1 MEHHKILEIDDSSF
15 ECKSIIEFT
24 SLIKILFKLSER
36 QKYLED
42 KIYLVNNRIDDKEKR
57 LNNLEIKVEGESKS
71 EDLKIIQAFQYT
83 PKTTEKKSSEKAEK
97 FDRHSSENSLDD
109 KKEEDEE
116 KEEREDKNEK
126 EENKEEGKKEVKE
139 RKVKEKEKEKED
151 EEEKD
156 EKKSIIEKEKKEEI
170 KKEEK
175 KNNEKEEKEETEK
188 KEEKGE
194 SEGDSIGNINA
205 DMIRRLFKRVKD
217 NEKKITD
224 LMKKSLEHKQL
235 DNKINNDR
243 EIINANTKKIDVLQK
258 KLNELTTKFSEF
270 KDDYEDIKVK
280 VQDFNIY
287 DLIKGGEGA
296 GGDIDLTKSLIMNL
310 ENKIFKKFSFYDER
324 NKNYDKEIFNIKE
337 ESKNANNLIDN
348 VKVHAEKN
356 GQEISDLNSKNDKLI
371 SQLNERIESLENELN
386 KMQTKNEEASSSQNI
401 SKELVNEMLK
411 EFEEKI
417 NNLIKKEFENKE
429 LNFQKNENDKNLREI
444 LKGEQES
451 NKNNLKRFNELE
463 KMLRQAINE
472 NKTLSERVQILE
484 NENLKKFTNKEG
496 NDLKN
501 KFLVLEEEIKDESLK
516 IDVMQQAWEKVRSD
530 MTNMVKKIEFLN
542 QEYSKLSFQK
552 IITSPERSDVSYDLL
567 KYLEKEE
574 FNDNKKEVNKKF
586 EKVRLAI
593 ENLGTNL
600 ENILNT
606 LSHTV
611 SDKELINYQGV
622 IKNIIDELKLSI
634 SRKYAEKSET
644 NKTFKFLETQ
654 LKTVMDAASKK
665 MDGSDNWLLAKKPL
679 NNYLC
684 ASCESVLK
692 GELEQRSEYIPWNK
706 YPTREDK
713 TYRMGH
719 GFSRMLQMVNDDIMK
734 STNADNINNNLLFN
748 TSNNNNNTTNMNNLN
763 IINQKDSQKEEDII
777 NNSNSQIMKLPKVK
791 NKNIN
796 IQNLNLNKIE
806 LSLQKDKVR
815 EDSHSN
821 RMPTSPYDDT
831 NLTPSSLNIP
841 QIMKIYKI
849 NKNSTLSSTNI
860 KSANPNSVNAAFHQ
874 LTLSQKRM
882 RRNDDI
888 SNKLI
893 DNIKKSD
900 S

>member
-1 MEHHKILEIDDSSF
+1 MERYKILEIDDSSF

-24 SLIKILFKLSER
+24 SLIKILFKLSEK

-42 KIYLVNNRIDDKEKR
+42 KIDLVNNRVDDKEKR

-71 EDLKIIQAFQYT
+71 EDLKIIQAFQYS

-109 KKEEDEE
+109 KKEQDEE
-116 KEEREDKNEK
+116 KEEK
-126 EENKEEGKKEVKE
+126 EEK
-139 RKVKEKEKEKED
+139 

-156 EKKSIIEKEKKEEI
+156 EKKKIIEKEKKEEI

-175 KNNEKEEKEETEK
+175 KNIEKEEKEKEK
-188 KEEKGE
+188 EEGDKKGEKGE
-194 SEGDSIGNINA
+194 AEGDSVGNVNA

-224 LMKKSLEHKQL
+224 LITKSLEHKHL
-235 DNKINNDR
+235 DNKINNDH
-243 EIINANTKKIDVLQK
+243 EIINANTKKIDGLQK

-337 ESKNANNLIDN
+337 ENKNANNLIDN
-348 VKVHAEKN
+348 VKIHAEKN
-356 GQEISDLNSKNDKLI
+356 GQEIVDLNSKNEKII

-386 KMQTKNEEASSSQNI
+386 KIQAKDDEASSKDNI

-417 NNLIKKEFENKE
+417 KGLIKKEYDNKE
-429 LNFQKNENDKNLREI
+429 LSLQKNENEKNLRDI

-451 NKNNLKRFNELE
+451 NKNNIKRFNELE

-472 NKTLSERVQILE
+472 NKVLSERIQNLE

-501 KFLVLEEEIKDESLK
+501 KLLGLEEEIKDESLK

-530 MTNMVKKIEFLN
+530 ITNLVKKIEFLN

-552 IITSPERSDVSYDLL
+552 IITSPERTDVSYDLL

-574 FNDNKKEVNKKF
+574 YNDNKKEVNKKF

-748 TSNNNNNTTNMNNLN
+748 TSNNNNNNNNNNNVNNLN

-791 NKNIN
+791 NKNI
-796 IQNLNLNKIE
+796 QNLNLNKIE
-806 LSLQKDKVR
+806 LSLQKDKGR
-815 EDSHSN
+815 EDFHSN
-821 RMPTSPYDDT
+821 RIPTSPYDDT
-831 NLTPSSLNIP
+831 NLTSLNVP
-841 QIMKIYKI
+841 QIMKIYKL

-882 RRNDDI
+882 KRNDDI
-888 SNKLI
+888 VNKLN
-893 DNIKKSD
+893 DNIKKNES
-900 S
+900 

>member
-1 MEHHKILEIDDSSF
+1 MEHYKILKIDDSSF

-36 QKYLED
+36 QKYLENQ
-42 KIYLVNNRIDDKEKR
+42 IELINNRVDDKEKR
-57 LNNLEIKVEGESKS
+57 LNNIEIKVEGESKS
-71 EDLKIIQAFQYT
+71 EDLKIIQAFQYS
-83 PKTTEKKSSEKAEK
+83 PKTIEKKSSEKEK
-97 FDRHSSENSLDD
+97 FEPHSSENSLDD
-109 KKEEDEE
+109 KEEEDEKKEE
-116 KEEREDKNEK
+116 KEDF
-126 EENKEEGKKEVKE
+126 KEEGKKEGKK
-139 RKVKEKEKEKED
+139 RKEKEKEKEK
-151 EEEKD
+151 EEEKEKEDEKD
-156 EKKSIIEKEKKEEI
+156 EKKSIIEKGKKEEI

-175 KNNEKEEKEETEK
+175 KIIEKGEKEKEESEK

-205 DMIRRLFKRVKD
+205 DMIRRLFKKVKD

-224 LMKKSLEHKQL
+224 LIKKSLEHKHL
-235 DNKINNDR
+235 DNKINNNH
-243 EIINANTKKIDVLQK
+243 EVINANTKKIDGLQQ
-258 KLNELTTKFSEF
+258 KLNELTTKFSEL

-296 GGDIDLTKSLIMNL
+296 GGDVDLTKSLIMNL

-324 NKNYDKEIFNIKE
+324 NKNYDKEIFNLKE

-348 VKVHAEKN
+348 VKINTEKN
-356 GQEISDLNSKNDKLI
+356 GQEISDLNSKNEKLI

-386 KMQTKNEEASSSQNI
+386 KIQSKNDEASSKENI

-417 NNLIKKEFENKE
+417 KDLIKKEFDNKE
-429 LNFQKNENDKNLREI
+429 LNFQKNENEKNLRDI

-451 NKNNLKRFNELE
+451 NKNNIKRFNELE

-484 NENLKKFTNKEG
+484 TENLKKFSNKEG
-496 NDLKN
+496 LDLKN
-501 KFLVLEEEIKDESLK
+501 KLLVLEEEIKDESLK
-516 IDVMQQAWEKVRSD
+516 IDVMQQAWEKMRSD
-530 MTNMVKKIEFLN
+530 ISNLVKKIEFLN

-606 LSHTV
+606 ISHTV

-644 NKTFKFLETQ
+644 NKTFKYLETQ

-684 ASCESVLK
+684 ASCESIIK

-748 TSNNNNNTTNMNNLN
+748 TSNNNNNNINNFN

-777 NNSNSQIMKLPKVK
+777 NYSNSQIMKLPKVK
-791 NKNIN
+791 NKNMN

-806 LSLQKDKVR
+806 LTLQKDRAR

-821 RMPTSPYDDT
+821 RIPTSPYDDT
-831 NLTPSSLNIP
+831 SLTPSSLNVP
-841 QIMKIYKI
+841 QIMKIYKL

-874 LTLSQKRM
+874 LTLSQKKM
-882 RRNDDI
+882 KRNDDLA
-888 SNKLI
+888 NKLI
-893 DNIKKSD
+893 DNIKKSE

>member
-1 MEHHKILEIDDSSF
+1 MLKIDDSSF

-42 KIYLVNNRIDDKEKR
+42 KIDLVNNRIDDKEKR

-83 PKTTEKKSSEKAEK
+83 PKTTEKKSSGKAEK
-97 FDRHSSENSLDD
+97 YERTSSHNSLDD

-116 KEEREDKNEK
+116 KDENGEN
-126 EENKEEGKKEVKE
+126 EENKEEGKKEKKE
-139 RKVKEKEKEKED
+139 RKEKEEED
-151 EEEKD
+151 KEKD
-156 EKKSIIEKEKKEEI
+156 EEKIIIEKEKKVDI
-170 KKEEK
+170 KKEEN
-175 KNNEKEEKEETEK
+175 KNIEKVEKEKEKEKEETEK

-205 DMIRRLFKRVKD
+205 DMIRKLFKRVKD

-224 LMKKSLEHKQL
+224 LIKKTLEHKQL
-235 DNKINNDR
+235 DNKINNNH
-243 EIINANTKKIDVLQK
+243 EIINANTKKIDSLQR

-270 KDDYEDIKVK
+270 KDDLEDIKVK

-287 DLIKGGEGA
+287 DLIKGGDGA
-296 GGDIDLTKSLIMNL
+296 GGDVDLTKSLIMNL

-324 NKNYDKEIFNIKE
+324 NKNYDKEIFSIKE
-337 ESKNANNLIDN
+337 DNKNANNLIDD
-348 VKVHAEKN
+348 VKNQSEKN
-356 GQEISDLNSKNDKLI
+356 RQKIGDLNSKNEKII
-371 SQLNERIESLENELN
+371 SQLNERIESLENGLN
-386 KMQTKNEEASSSQNI
+386 NIQFKNNEVSSNENI

-417 NNLIKKEFENKE
+417 KDLIKKENDNKE
-429 LNFQKNENDKNLREI
+429 ANFQKSENEKNLRDI

-501 KFLVLEEEIKDESLK
+501 KLLVLEEEIKDESLK
-516 IDVMQQAWEKVRSD
+516 LEVMQQALDKVRSD

-542 QEYSKLSFQK
+542 QEYSKLSFQR
-552 IITSPERSDVSYDLL
+552 IITSPERSDISSDLL
-567 KYLEKEE
+567 RFLDKEE
-574 FNDNKKEVNKKF
+574 YNDNKKEVNKKF

-654 LKTVMDAASKK
+654 LKTVMDSASKK

-679 NNYLC
+679 NSYLC

-734 STNADNINNNLLFN
+734 NTNTDNISNNLLFN
-748 TSNNNNNTTNMNNLN
+748 TSSNNSNTLNNLN
-763 IINQKDSQKEEDII
+763 IINQKDSQKEEDNI
-777 NNSNSQIMKLPKVK
+777 NITNSQIMKLPKVK

-796 IQNLNLNKIE
+796 IHNLNLNKID
-806 LSLQKDKVR
+806 LNLQKDKFK

-821 RMPTSPYDDT
+821 RIPTSPYDDT
-831 NLTPSSLNIP
+831 NLTPSSLNAP
-841 QIMKIYKI
+841 QIMKIYKL

-860 KSANPNSVNAAFHQ
+860 KSANPNSINAAFHQ
-874 LTLSQKRM
+874 LTMSQKKM

-888 SNKLI
+888 INKLN
-893 DNIKKSD
+893 DNIKKNES
-900 S
+900 